1 MKFLFLW
8 SLNSPPE
15 RKKLNK
21 QGVLSSYICFLWGG
35 GAGELISFNLKYHF
49 CSFPVYSLCGI
60 NLKVTFIENLHWA
73 IINFLLKKK
82 DILHIKVLKCT
93 VIFLKGL
100 FAYFQVTLHSTSD
113 MADLQRYP
121 LNFPVSKDY
130 MKISFV
136 F

>member
-1 MKFLFLW
+1 M
-8 SLNSPPE
+8 
-15 RKKLNK
+15 
-21 QGVLSSYICFLWGG
+21 
-35 GAGELISFNLKYHF
+35 ISFNLKLI

-82 DILHIKVLKCT
+82 DILHIKVLNT
-93 VIFLKGL
+93 PSFLKGL

-121 LNFPVSKDY
+121 LNLCVSKCLADF
-130 MKISFV
+130 MLRDKKHDLQN
-136 F
+136 